1 MNSLDWWE
9 RLGFPAAITATL
21 LYALFKGGG
30 WLGVEVL
37 LPLRQRHEQFLTRT
51 EELLGAHIAVEI
63 GQAEADR
70 ALFLTLELGVELV
83 GAREAEA
90 DEAGEAVVGGEAQD
104 AAVRAFLHGLAEGGG
119 QDKTTLVASGRK
131 GLSTISSETRH

>member
-51 EELLGAHIAVEI
+51 EELLGAQGE
-63 GQAEADR
+63 
-70 ALFLTLELGVELV
+70 TLRRLV
-83 GAREAEA
+83 AATEQVRESTCRLE
-90 DEAGEAVVGGEAQD
+90 DLLMQP
-104 AAVRAFLHGLAEGGG
+104 
-119 QDKTTLVASGRK
+119 DKTINK
-131 GLSTISSETRH
+131 EEEI